1 MTSLIDLYNLKITL
15 FFFNDKRYLA
25 LLYQTESVL
34 YFKIIILGAIV
45 LSQWLEHTL
54 FLQRTQ
60 VWCLAWISIVHMS
73 VCFLS
78 LFKVT
83 WF

>member
-1 MTSLIDLYNLKITL
+1 MTSLIDLYYLKITL
-15 FFFNDKRYLA
+15 FFNDKRYLA
-25 LLYQTESVL
+25 ILYQTESVL

-54 FLQRTQ
+54 LFQRTQ